1 MMPRGFF
8 CNGYILV
15 NGKKMSKSEGNFFTL
30 KDCIEKFGADA
41 TRFALADAGDSLDD
55 ANFEESVANSA
66 ISRLYLFE
74 RFVADICQE
83 ITLSQKAAEPTY
95 GAWDSMFENEVFH
108 LVNTVKQAYDELKFK
123 QVLKY
128 GFFEMQTLKDEYL
141 QAKKSRISNLLMLQF
156 IEAQLIILN
165 PICPH
170 FAEYCWTEHV
180 LPAFKRLGSQTK
192 EAQRLIDQGWVKT
205 REVD

>member
-30 KDCIEKFGADA
+30 KDCIDKFGADA

-74 RFVADICQE
+74 RFI
-83 ITLSQKAAEPTY
+83 AEVCKEAQGSEPVY
-95 GAWDSMFENEVFH
+95 GGWESRFQNVMFH
-108 LVNTVKQAYDELKFK
+108 LVNIAKQAYEEMKFK
-123 QVLKY
+123 QVIKY
-128 GFFEMQTLKDEYL
+128 GFFEM
-141 QAKKSRISNLLMLQF
+141 
-156 IEAQLIILN
+156 
-165 PICPH
+165 
-170 FAEYCWTEHV
+170 
-180 LPAFKRLGSQTK
+180 
-192 EAQRLIDQGWVKT
+192 
-205 REVD
+205 